1 MIGKIVSVHVEA
13 AVTVNLLATATVTFL
28 DAAPAPVLAP
38 GIITV
43 AGTTVKATVIT
54 AEMAVITAVIV
65 SVLIAM
71 IAVIV
76 SVLIAVIVTVLIAMI
91 AVIVS
96 VLIAITVARLPLV
109 AIKLLEYLESV
120 TTITQL
126 HNYNNL
132 KMHFLSIVIVIIN
145 KQTAYI
151 PFFVHAP
158 PPVHVTCSQSQ
169 HWSAYMASPPVMTP
183 C

>member
-71 IAVIV
+71 IA
-76 SVLIAVIVTVLIAMI
+76 A
-91 AVIVS
+91 
-96 VLIAITVARLPLV
+96 IAITVARLPLV

-169 HWSAYMASPPVMTP
+169 HWSAYMASPLL
-183 C
+183 

>member
-71 IAVIV
+71 IA
-76 SVLIAVIVTVLIAMI
+76 A
-91 AVIVS
+91 
-96 VLIAITVARLPLV
+96 IAITVARLPLV